1 MRQVDR
7 YKFFG
12 IGSLAGIFL
21 VILFFGQRSSCTQ
34 YINNYLPNGRVLSEI
49 RFREKTYS
57 PAAEKSMKDLNIDT
71 AFIHQ
76 KVFRNGQINFSVSQ
90 PRQEPC
96 GFFVIHY
103 KDSLIPLRLEVEKC
117 QDDVKIQKIEQE

>member
-34 YINNYLPNGRVLSEI
+34 YISNYLPNGRVLSEI
-49 RFREKTYS
+49 RFRKKNYS
-57 PAAEKSMKDLNIDT
+57 PLAQTSMKNLGIDT
-71 AFIHQ
+71 TFIHQ
-76 KVFRNGQINFSVSQ
+76 KVLKNSEIDFSASQ

-103 KDSLIPLRLEVEKC
+103 KDSLMPLRLEIDKC
-117 QDDVKIQKIEQE
+117 KNDVTIQKIEKE